1 MELYKKG
8 CGSSSVVK
16 NCLECQG
23 CGFKEGRRGD
33 REGKEGKCIN
43 KIIGFFSIILFIFM
57 LFKRIFLLYRF
68 SFNAK
73 AIEFFRS
80 MIIIDKLSYPEVSD

>member
-1 MELYKKG
+1 M
-8 CGSSSVVK
+8 GSR
-16 NCLECQG
+16 QR
-23 CGFKEGRRGD
+23 RRGD
-33 REGKEGKCIN
+33 REREEGKCIN

-80 MIIIDKLSYPEVSD
+80 MIIMDKISD